1 MFLDILEEVRV
12 LVFVSEEGR
21 IVMYILM
28 GVDWVFFG
36 YSRRKRLIEL
46 VVLDKG
52 VFEKMFN
59 DIKEFIENFKWYY
72 DRGISYRRGY
82 FLYGLFG
89 CGKSSYII
97 VLVGKISVKKFFS
110 LFLYVFLK

>member
-1 MFLDILEEVRV
+1 MMIVLGINKIMFLDILEEVRV

-36 YSRRKRLIEL
+36 YLRRKRLIEL

-59 DIKEFIENFKWYY
+59 DIKEFI
-72 DRGISYRRGY
+72 
-82 FLYGLFG
+82 
-89 CGKSSYII
+89 
-97 VLVGKISVKKFFS
+97 
-110 LFLYVFLK
+110 

>member
-36 YSRRKRLIEL
+36 YLRWKWLIEL

-59 DIKEFIENFKWYY
+59 DIKEFI
-72 DRGISYRRGY
+72 
-82 FLYGLFG
+82 
-89 CGKSSYII
+89 
-97 VLVGKISVKKFFS
+97 
-110 LFLYVFLK
+110 

>member
-1 MFLDILEEVRV
+1 MMIVLGINKIMFLDILDEVRV

-59 DIKEFIENFKWYY
+59 DIKEFI
-72 DRGISYRRGY
+72 
-82 FLYGLFG
+82 
-89 CGKSSYII
+89 
-97 VLVGKISVKKFFS
+97 
-110 LFLYVFLK
+110 

>member
-36 YSRRKRLIEL
+36 YLRRKRLIEL

-59 DIKEFIENFKWYY
+59 DIKEFI
-72 DRGISYRRGY
+72 
-82 FLYGLFG
+82 
-89 CGKSSYII
+89 
-97 VLVGKISVKKFFS
+97 
-110 LFLYVFLK
+110 

>member
-1 MFLDILEEVRV
+1 MMIVLGINKVMFLDILEEVRV

-36 YSRRKRLIEL
+36 YLRWKWLIEL

-59 DIKEFIENFKWYY
+59 DIKEFI
-72 DRGISYRRGY
+72 
-82 FLYGLFG
+82 
-89 CGKSSYII
+89 
-97 VLVGKISVKKFFS
+97 
-110 LFLYVFLK
+110 

>member
-1 MFLDILEEVRV
+1 MIVLGINKIMFLDILEEVRV

-36 YSRRKRLIEL
+36 YLRRKRLIEL

-59 DIKEFIENFKWYY
+59 DIKEFI
-72 DRGISYRRGY
+72 
-82 FLYGLFG
+82 
-89 CGKSSYII
+89 
-97 VLVGKISVKKFFS
+97 
-110 LFLYVFLK
+110 

>member
-1 MFLDILEEVRV
+1 MMIVLGINKFMFLDILEEVRV

-36 YSRRKRLIEL
+36 YLRRKRLIEL

-59 DIKEFIENFKWYY
+59 DIKEFI
-72 DRGISYRRGY
+72 
-82 FLYGLFG
+82 
-89 CGKSSYII
+89 
-97 VLVGKISVKKFFS
+97 
-110 LFLYVFLK
+110 

>member
-1 MFLDILEEVRV
+1 MMIVLGINKIMFLDILEEVRA
-12 LVFVSEEGR
+12 LALVSEEGR

-36 YSRRKRLIEL
+36 YLRWKWLIEL

-59 DIKEFIENFKWYY
+59 DIKEFI
-72 DRGISYRRGY
+72 
-82 FLYGLFG
+82 
-89 CGKSSYII
+89 
-97 VLVGKISVKKFFS
+97 
-110 LFLYVFLK
+110 

>member
-1 MFLDILEEVRV
+1 MMIVLGINKIMFLDILEEVRV

-36 YSRRKRLIEL
+36 YLRWKRLIEL

-59 DIKEFIENFKWYY
+59 DIKEFI
-72 DRGISYRRGY
+72 
-82 FLYGLFG
+82 
-89 CGKSSYII
+89 
-97 VLVGKISVKKFFS
+97 
-110 LFLYVFLK
+110 

>member
-1 MFLDILEEVRV
+1 MMIVLGINKIMFLDILEEVRV

-36 YSRRKRLIEL
+36 YLRWKWLIEL

-59 DIKEFIENFKWYY
+59 DIKEFI
-72 DRGISYRRGY
+72 
-82 FLYGLFG
+82 
-89 CGKSSYII
+89 
-97 VLVGKISVKKFFS
+97 
-110 LFLYVFLK
+110 